1 MVQRQYSKKHGIVM
15 YRMMQQR
22 YRKEHRMVMLTHVQ
36 CYLITKQ
43 VSTKR
48 EDGSESL
55 FEAAHHTKAYTMTHD
70 KCQKNRK

>member
-1 MVQRQYSKKHGIVM
+1 MVQRQYSNKHGIVM

-22 YRKEHRMVMLTHVQ
+22 YRKEHRMVMLTNVQ

-55 FEAAHHTKAYTMTHD
+55 FEAALRTKAYTMTHD
-70 KCQKNRK
+70 KCQKK

>member
-1 MVQRQYSKKHGIVM
+1 
-15 YRMMQQR
+15 
-22 YRKEHRMVMLTHVQ
+22 MVMLTHVQ

-48 EDGSESL
+48 KDGSESL

-70 KCQKNRK
+70 KCQKIENDTTPVFLEMIMLMYVLRYMKLI